1 MKFAVAIFFA
11 FALSASCEEQSVNL
25 LADPAPPGPSPD
37 PQPDPAS
44 LEALC
49 LRGTNLSG
57 AEFGQVPGQYGADY
71 IYPTFSQS
79 GWNGASRFQSL
90 GLNTFRLP
98 IRWSRLQPSLY
109 GALDP
114 AESERLVTAM
124 DELTELGTVVLD
136 LHNYG
141 RYEDLVLGDSL
152 ESRALSD
159 VWIRISEL
167 LDTDQNIIFGLMNEP
182 HDIPPDTWALV
193 VQNVID
199 DLRGA
204 GVQNILMVP
213 GTNWSGA
220 HSWDEGTPS
229 NASALAMVD
238 DPLDRIVFE
247 AHQYLDPT
255 SAGISETCVSPD
267 QAIGRLQ
274 PFTDWLV
281 EHGKLGFLGEFS
293 TSGIECEA
301 SLRAMLEHMSLNSEY
316 VGWTFWSAGPW
327 WPDDYPFQIFSD
339 RVTPERS
346 ALIMYACPTDV
357 G

>member
-1 MKFAVAIFFA
+1 MNFRITSHLRRSSYGFRRQRVGAKQFSSHRAVASGLLGMMKFAVAIFFA

-124 DELTELGTVVLD
+124 DELTGCRQT
-136 LHNYG
+136 NANS
-141 RYEDLVLGDSL
+141 SL
-152 ESRALSD
+152 LAAGEPLSGGQKLSPFLERD
-159 VWIRISEL
+159 VTL
-167 LDTDQNIIFGLMNEP
+167 
-182 HDIPPDTWALV
+182 
-193 VQNVID
+193 
-199 DLRGA
+199 
-204 GVQNILMVP
+204 
-213 GTNWSGA
+213 
-220 HSWDEGTPS
+220 
-229 NASALAMVD
+229 
-238 DPLDRIVFE
+238 
-247 AHQYLDPT
+247 
-255 SAGISETCVSPD
+255 
-267 QAIGRLQ
+267 
-274 PFTDWLV
+274 
-281 EHGKLGFLGEFS
+281 
-293 TSGIECEA
+293 
-301 SLRAMLEHMSLNSEY
+301 
-316 VGWTFWSAGPW
+316 
-327 WPDDYPFQIFSD
+327 
-339 RVTPERS
+339 
-346 ALIMYACPTDV
+346 
-357 G
+357 